1 MQLRDS
7 TSEVFQDVVEEV
19 GFTASGLESGTVYNL
34 VVVPFIGEIQ
44 GTIPSETINQITSWF
59 FIVIYK
65 ILLTIHF
72 LILFL
77 KCNAT

>member
-44 GTIPSETINQITSWF
+44 GTIPSETTNQITSWF

-65 ILLTIHF
+65 IFLTIHF

>member
-44 GTIPSETINQITSWF
+44 GTIQSETINQITSWF
-59 FIVIYK
+59 LYCF
-65 ILLTIHF
+65 LTIILTYTFVKF
-72 LILFL
+72 LL
-77 KCNAT
+77 KCKAA